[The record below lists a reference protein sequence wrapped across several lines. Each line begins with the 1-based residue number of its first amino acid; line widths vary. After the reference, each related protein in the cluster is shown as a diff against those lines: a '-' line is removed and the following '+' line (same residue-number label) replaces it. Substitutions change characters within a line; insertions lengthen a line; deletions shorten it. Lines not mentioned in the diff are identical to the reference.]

1 LGGILTIS
9 LLQGKLYR
17 NTEKIGEMDPF
28 VQINYIGTIYKTKT
42 KTEAGK
48 NPVWNESF
56 DIPIQSM
63 SDFLEITIFDE
74 DNFTNDYVGSNKFTI
89 G

>member
-9 LLQGKLYR
+9 VLQGKLYR
-17 NTEKIGEMDPF
+17 DTEKIGKMDPF
-28 VQINYIGTIYKTKT
+28 VQINYMGSIFKTKT
-42 KTEAGK
+42 MNEAGK
-48 NPVWNESF
+48 NPVWNENF

-63 SDFLEITIFDE
+63 GDFLEISIFDE
-74 DNFTNDYVGSNKFTI
+74 DNLTNDFVGSNQFTV

>member
-9 LLQGKLYR
+9 VLQGKLYR
-17 NTEKIGEMDPF
+17 DTEKIGKMDPF
-28 VQINYIGTIYKTKT
+28 VQINYMGTIFKTKT
-42 KTEAGK
+42 KNEAGK

-63 SDFLEITIFDE
+63 GDFLEITIFDE
-74 DNFTNDYVGSNKFTI
+74 DNLTNDFVGSN
-89 G
+89 